1 MGYGDQKRIVLLQ
14 FPDRQKHFIT
24 NIQMTEPINV
34 TPRASLDS
42 GHRLLTVMCHASALL
57 GVGIVLPLIVYL
69 VTKDDNPAVK
79 AHAAEAFNFHLS
91 YCLWALL
98 CIPLTFILIGGPLL
112 FVIGIAAL
120 VLAII
125 GIVKAADD
133 ELYHYPVTIRI
144 LNS

>member
-1 MGYGDQKRIVLLQ
+1 
-14 FPDRQKHFIT
+14 
-24 NIQMTEPINV
+24 MTDPINV
-34 TPRASLDS
+34 TPRPSLDN
-42 GHRLLTVMCHASALL
+42 GHRLLTILCHASALI

-69 VTKDDNPAVK
+69 VTKDDNSTVK

-112 FVIGIAAL
+112 FIIGIAAL

-133 ELYHYPVTIRI
+133 ELYRYPVTVR
-144 LNS
+144 LLGA